1 MIWNCTPHEQY
12 HIESW
17 HAHQLFLS
25 PAEIM
30 QWHTDVVIV
39 LNQHIF
45 MGNLVTHL
53 FKGEKIKDN
62 VVTLP
67 TVTRKPS

>member
-1 MIWNCTPHEQY
+1 MIWNYTRHEQY
-12 HIESW
+12 SIESW
-17 HAHQLFLS
+17 HSYQLFLS
-25 PAEIM
+25 PAEII
-30 QWHTDVVIV
+30 QWHTDIVLV
-39 LNQHIF
+39 LNQHLF

-67 TVTRKPS
+67 IVTRKLS

>member
-1 MIWNCTPHEQY
+1 
-12 HIESW
+12 
-17 HAHQLFLS
+17 
-25 PAEIM
+25 M